1 MSKLILILSLV
12 ILPII
17 SFGQIS
23 ENEFEKT
30 IEWINQNPSEPD
42 NKEFVSKSADLIKFQ
57 LFKHPDFAI
66 NISGIK
72 ELDKEWKGHRYEKY
86 FLIAYSYNQLY
97 YKLKNEKFDNLNASV
112 FSIKKLIESY
122 SKIIESNPE
131 LKIGTLDEYKKLDE
145 TELKKRIKKLI

>member
-1 MSKLILILSLV
+1 M
-12 ILPII
+12 
-17 SFGQIS
+17 
-23 ENEFEKT
+23 
-30 IEWINQNPSEPD
+30 
-42 NKEFVSKSADLIKFQ
+42 
-57 LFKHPDFAI
+57 FKHPDFAI